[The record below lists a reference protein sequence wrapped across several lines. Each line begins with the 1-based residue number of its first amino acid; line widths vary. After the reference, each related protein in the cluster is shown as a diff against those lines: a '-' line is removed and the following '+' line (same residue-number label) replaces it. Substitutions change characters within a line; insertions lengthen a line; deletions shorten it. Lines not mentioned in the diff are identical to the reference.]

1 MGVALSAASS
11 FKNSLFLSPLFSLN
25 FCCSVFSFLGRP
37 NIPHN
42 THSASQQKSPHHK
55 KKKEE
60 EEETEEEVK
69 EEEETEEEVKEEEE
83 TEEK

>member
-11 FKNSLFLSPLFSLN
+11 FKNSLFHLSLSSVFTL
-25 FCCSVFSFLGRP
+25 CCSVFSFLGRP

-42 THSASQQKSPHHK
+42 THSASRRKVLIRNK

-69 EEEETEEEVKEEEE
+69 EEEEE

>member
-1 MGVALSAASS
+1 MGASPPPLRSKILS
-11 FKNSLFLSPLFSLN
+11 FSLLC
-25 FCCSVFSFLGRP
+25 FHSLLLCFFIPRP
-37 NIPHN
+37 SKYSHN
-42 THSASQQKSPHHK
+42 THSASRRKVLIRNK

-69 EEEETEEEVKEEEE
+69 EEEEE

>member
-1 MGVALSAASS
+1 MCVALSAASS
-11 FKNSLFLSPLFSLN
+11 FKNSLFSLN

-37 NIPHN
+37 NHPT
-42 THSASQQKSPHHK
+42 THTAASRRKVSPHHK

-69 EEEETEEEVKEEEE
+69 EEEEE

>member
-1 MGVALSAASS
+1 LPSPCLRRLFVQK
-11 FKNSLFLSPLFSLN
+11 FSLFTQLLLLCFFIPRPSKYSTQHTFRFS
-25 FCCSVFSFLGRP
+25 
-37 NIPHN
+37 
-42 THSASQQKSPHHK
+42 QKSPHHK

-69 EEEETEEEVKEEEE
+69 EEEEE

>member
-1 MGVALSAASS
+1 VYGGALSLSAASS
-11 FKNSLFLSPLFSLN
+11 FKNSLFLSSVFTL
-25 FCCSVFSFLGRP
+25 CCSVFSVLGRP
-37 NIPHN
+37 NIHT
-42 THSASQQKSPHHK
+42 THTSRFSQKSPHNK

-69 EEEETEEEVKEEEE
+69 EEEEE

>member
-1 MGVALSAASS
+1 VYGGCPLRRLFVKKFSLSS
-11 FKNSLFLSPLFSLN
+11 FSLLCFHSLLLCFFIPRPSKYSTQHTFRFS
-25 FCCSVFSFLGRP
+25 
-37 NIPHN
+37 
-42 THSASQQKSPHHK
+42 QKSPHHK

-69 EEEETEEEVKEEEE
+69 EEEEE

>member
-1 MGVALSAASS
+1 LPSPCLRRLFVQK
-11 FKNSLFLSPLFSLN
+11 FSLFTQLLLLCFFIP
-25 FCCSVFSFLGRP
+25 RP
-37 NIPHN
+37 SKYSHN
-42 THSASQQKSPHHK
+42 THSASRRKVLIRNK

-69 EEEETEEEVKEEEE
+69 EEEEE

>member
-25 FCCSVFSFLGRP
+25 FCCSVFSVPGRP
-37 NIPHN
+37 LFHI
-42 THSASQQKSPHHK
+42 THTASRFSQKSPHNK

-69 EEEETEEEVKEEEE
+69 EEEEE

>member
-1 MGVALSAASS
+1 VYGGCPLRR
-11 FKNSLFLSPLFSLN
+11 LFVQKFSLSLS
-25 FCCSVFSFLGRP
+25 SVFTQLLLLCFFIPRP
-37 NIPHN
+37 SKYSTQH
-42 THSASQQKSPHHK
+42 TFRFSQKSPHNK

-69 EEEETEEEVKEEEE
+69 EEEEE

>member
-1 MGVALSAASS
+1 LLLCFFIPRPSKYYSTQHT
-11 FKNSLFLSPLFSLN
+11 FRFS
-25 FCCSVFSFLGRP
+25 
-37 NIPHN
+37 
-42 THSASQQKSPHHK
+42 QKSPHHK

-69 EEEETEEEVKEEEE
+69 EEEEE

>member
-1 MGVALSAASS
+1 MGVGVDLSAALYVQK
-11 FKNSLFLSPLFSLN
+11 F
-25 FCCSVFSFLGRP
+25 SVFTQLLLLCFFIPRP
-37 NIPHN
+37 SKYSTQH
-42 THSASQQKSPHHK
+42 TFRFSQKSPHHK

-69 EEEETEEEVKEEEE
+69 EEEEE

>member
-1 MGVALSAASS
+1 VLPSPPPLRSKILSFHSTFAALFFHSSAVQI
-11 FKNSLFLSPLFSLN
+11 FTQHTFRFS
-25 FCCSVFSFLGRP
+25 
-37 NIPHN
+37 
-42 THSASQQKSPHHK
+42 HHK

-69 EEEETEEEVKEEEE
+69 EEEEE

>member
-1 MGVALSAASS
+1 LPPSAASS
-11 FKNSLFLSPLFSLN
+11 FKNSLS
-25 FCCSVFSFLGRP
+25 SVFTQLLLLCFFIPRP
-37 NIPHN
+37 SKYSTQH
-42 THSASQQKSPHHK
+42 TFRFSQKSPHK

-69 EEEETEEEVKEEEE
+69 EEEEE

>member
-1 MGVALSAASS
+1 VYGGLSAASS
-11 FKNSLFLSPLFSLN
+11 FKNSLFLSPLFSL
-25 FCCSVFSFLGRP
+25 FAALFF
-37 NIPHN
+37 
-42 THSASQQKSPHHK
+42 

-69 EEEETEEEVKEEEE
+69 EEEEE

>member
-1 MGVALSAASS
+1 MGVALS
-11 FKNSLFLSPLFSLN
+11 LSPPPLRSKILSFHSTFAALFFHSSAVQI
-25 FCCSVFSFLGRP
+25 FTQHTFRFS
-37 NIPHN
+37 
-42 THSASQQKSPHHK
+42 QKSPHNK

-69 EEEETEEEVKEEEE
+69 EEEEE

>member
-1 MGVALSAASS
+1 VYGGCPLRR
-11 FKNSLFLSPLFSLN
+11 LFVQKFSLSLSSV
-25 FCCSVFSFLGRP
+25 FTLCCSVFSVPGRP
-37 NIPHN
+37 LFHT
-42 THSASQQKSPHHK
+42 THTASRFSQKSPHNK

-69 EEEETEEEVKEEEE
+69 EEEEE

>member
-1 MGVALSAASS
+1 MCMVWGVALSAASS
-11 FKNSLFLSPLFSLN
+11 FKNSLFSLN

-37 NIPHN
+37 KTSKFPHN
-42 THSASQQKSPHHK
+42 TFRFSQKSPHHK

-69 EEEETEEEVKEEEE
+69 EEEETEEK
-83 TEEK
+83 